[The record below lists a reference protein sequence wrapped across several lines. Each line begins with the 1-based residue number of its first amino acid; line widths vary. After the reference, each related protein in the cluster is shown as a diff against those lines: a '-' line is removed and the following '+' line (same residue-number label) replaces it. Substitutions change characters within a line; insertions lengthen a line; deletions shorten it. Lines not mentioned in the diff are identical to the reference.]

1 MCGENGCEGS
11 VQSIIRS
18 KFWNCL
24 FYWSGK
30 FYICQ
35 EKVGEFQEPLPV
47 ATVIYMV
54 LITQTFDSNK
64 RKWLL
69 IYPLFPLTP
78 DTQGSWCSLKS
89 LKLTCLQRLM
99 INILLFSSVKRING
113 LERIFELETL
123 NLDFWRIVEGRLFYL
138 SEQMHCVE
146 VLHLIA

>member
-1 MCGENGCEGS
+1 MRGENGCEGS
-11 VQSIIRS
+11 VQSII
-18 KFWNCL
+18 KTNFCNCL

-78 DTQGSWCSLKS
+78 DTHAG
-89 LKLTCLQRLM
+89 
-99 INILLFSSVKRING
+99 
-113 LERIFELETL
+113 
-123 NLDFWRIVEGRLFYL
+123 
-138 SEQMHCVE
+138 
-146 VLHLIA
+146 